1 MFALLPGFLC
11 RTLPSE
17 SSVQPAGS
25 SLGHCFVL
33 SSSLPA
39 SVKAMGLRL
48 AVQPLLAVLHAA
60 GNQYFKSQAKVKMR
74 VWCQMRQGSE
84 GC

>member
-1 MFALLPGFLC
+1 
-11 RTLPSE
+11 
-17 SSVQPAGS
+17 
-25 SLGHCFVL
+25 
-33 SSSLPA
+33 
-39 SVKAMGLRL
+39 MGLRL